1 MNEFVIKCL
10 LIMEEL
16 TKLREVIRKLNI
28 EEGKLITIDESL
40 DEIRNILLESLD
52 Y

>member
-1 MNEFVIKCL
+1 MNEFILKCL

-16 TKLREVIRKLNI
+16 TKLREVIRDMNM
-28 EEGKLITIDESL
+28 EEKKFVKIDESL
-40 DEIRNILLESLD
+40 DEIRKILLENLD